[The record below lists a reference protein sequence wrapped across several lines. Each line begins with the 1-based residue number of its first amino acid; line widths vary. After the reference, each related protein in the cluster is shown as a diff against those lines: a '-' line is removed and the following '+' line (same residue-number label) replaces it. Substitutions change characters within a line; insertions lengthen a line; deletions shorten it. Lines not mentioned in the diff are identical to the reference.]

1 MEPVVETE
9 RSTGK
14 SKELLQPVRVK
25 TFGRAGIPLRGNTAC
40 SFRQTNLPMN
50 SLEGQG
56 RHGAAAHSGMA
67 KASEFVGGLAVACQS
82 VSVLRLSLRR
92 VES

>member
-25 TFGRAGIPLRGNTAC
+25 TFGCAGIPLSRISTFAQLCRGDIGCTSAPLLTLESRLFSTHAQVEDSGPVVAMRWRGAC
-40 SFRQTNLPMN
+40 VTTYTFQ
-50 SLEGQG
+50 
-56 RHGAAAHSGMA
+56 
-67 KASEFVGGLAVACQS
+67 
-82 VSVLRLSLRR
+82 
-92 VES
+92 